1 MTVVARASVTEAAR
15 ERETFR
21 YDPDLRLHSVP
32 NDTGS
37 QLPNAELRTAT
48 DPILT
53 SFAQLVACRV
63 NATRVFI
70 SLFDQHR
77 QYVIAEATATLPL
90 TPSLDHIQRGQ
101 DELLLC
107 GTSIPR
113 AEGICGRVLDA
124 GDVEDE
130 HGTIALPVIVIP
142 DIYSDTGI
150 ASNSYCS
157 SGKVGRTYAGVPI
170 RSRNGVNIGVL
181 SLFRES
187 PLPADGWDVVHSQ
200 ILRDMSR
207 CIVEHLRSKRARISS
222 QRAQRMA
229 RAIGSFVEN
238 RSTLP
243 YREFG
248 GAAEFPEEE
257 TTGEGALNAKQQA
270 KDRDVGTPLDE
281 DQVFHDGFFSA
292 NLSHEPGQF
301 SDNMGSSLDDLN
313 PRGGDSPNSA
323 ASVQASGAQTPKS
336 DTSASPEDTNTV
348 EEIFSRAANILRE
361 AIETEGVVFL
371 DAVPKAF
378 GSLTKEAESPENLPP
393 PPSPNAVDLSSGDE
407 TRSDNTT
414 SGDTGAD
421 ADILAFST
429 SDISSINRD
438 TPAPLTHVLST
449 KILRAIVQKYPTG
462 AILNFDEDGVIQ
474 TSDPSTDD
482 QNSTSTE
489 RQQDYVHSIPRLLRG
504 QSRNRQGSQW
514 KKTPE
519 EGLPKVFAGA
529 RSVAFV
535 PVWDAKKERCI
546 AGGFAYTRTPARV
559 LTRTGELSY
568 FRAFAMI
575 IMSEIHRLEISLA
588 NKSQSDVLSSLSH
601 ELRSPLHGMVLGVEL
616 LTDTS
621 LDAFQGNVL
630 HTMETCGRTLA
641 DTIDHLLYFS
651 KVNNYVGPDKRPDQ
665 GARGLRLGTWPNL
678 EAGMKSIYMNVQLDS
693 LVEEVV
699 ESVLAGFNFFML
711 SAGQIQR
718 ETCQPGEDVEAVRR
732 IDRRQAM
739 EEIEHTRRGVEESPE
754 GLPGGYAVPLLIDL
768 DIDPVVSHYFRTIP
782 GGVRRIIMNLLGN
795 ALKYTSSGSIRSG
808 VVPNECDAVVNLLSW
823 SWQTRGRGIARD
835 FLRENLYQAFA
846 QEDRLA
852 PGLGLGLNV
861 VKKVANSL
869 GGRVTVDSEVGLGT
883 TVTVLMPLKPVNPG
897 DSTSTTEEEEAELT
911 FFANQRRELKGL
923 RICLVGFDRP
933 LRLPQRYKGSAEV
946 KTSPQSVWKICRN
959 WLQMEV
965 VSTAEATELAPDL
978 ILCEDSAT
986 SNAYMSSPESLKAPV
1001 VVICADVPTAFRRSS
1016 EKGAISASRSMD
1028 FVSQPCGP
1036 RKLARVLLAAV
1047 KRWVEHQDTITPRPG
1062 PASLLT
1068 LNLPPMRHSL
1078 GARGN
1083 QSRASNRSEASSRDA
1098 RRSHEMSED
1107 GQPSTKGD
1115 GSLPESP
1122 RPEAQSQ
1129 DAQPSKSSGPDE
1141 AEPPPKFL
1149 LVDDNPIN
1157 LKILA
1162 AYMKKLNLSF
1172 ALANDGQE
1180 AVDKVMELPGQIAC
1194 IFMDINMPRLDGL
1207 QATRQIRNFEQTH
1220 GHAQST
1226 VIALS
1231 GLASSSVQ
1239 QEAFQSG
1246 IELFLTKPVKL
1257 KEIREILTARGLL

>member
-1 MTVVARASVTEAAR
+1 MTVARASVTEAAR

-21 YDPDLRLHSVP
+21 YVPDLRLHSVP
-32 NDTGS
+32 NDTGN
-37 QLPNAELRTAT
+37 QLPNSELRTSKDAV
-48 DPILT
+48 LT

-77 QYVIAEATATLPL
+77 QYIIAEATATLPL
-90 TPSLDHIQRGQ
+90 SPSLDHTQRGE
-101 DELLLC
+101 DELILC
-107 GTSIPR
+107 GTSIPK
-113 AEGICGRVLDA
+113 AHGICGRVLDA
-124 GDVEDE
+124 GEIEDE
-130 HGTIALPVIVIP
+130 HGTIALPVIVIS
-142 DIYSDTGI
+142 DIHSDTGI
-150 ASNSYCS
+150 ASNSYCT
-157 SGKVGRTYAGVPI
+157 SGKIGRTYAGVPI
-170 RSRNGVNIGVL
+170 RTRNGINIGVL
-181 SLFRES
+181 SLFKES

-207 CIVEHLRSKRARISS
+207 CIVEHLRSKQARISS

-243 YREFG
+243 YQEFG

-257 TTGEGALNAKQQA
+257 TAREGALNSEQQA
-270 KDRDVGTPLDE
+270 KDRGVGTPLDE
-281 DQVFHDGFFSA
+281 DQIFHDGFFSA
-292 NLSHEPGQF
+292 EPSHEPGQL
-301 SDNMGSSLDDLN
+301 SESMGSSLDDLKL
-313 PRGGDSPNSA
+313 RREDSLKSTP
-323 ASVQASGAQTPKS
+323 SVQASGAQTPKS
-336 DTSASPEDTNTV
+336 DAAASPEDMSTV

-378 GSLTKEAESPENLPP
+378 GSLTKEAESPEKLP
-393 PPSPNAVDLSSGDE
+393 PPSPNSLNLSSGDE
-407 TRSDNTT
+407 TRSDNTAG
-414 SGDTGAD
+414 GDTSAY
-421 ADILAFST
+421 ADIMAFST
-429 SDISSINRD
+429 SDFSSINRD
-438 TPAPLTHVLST
+438 KPSPLPHLLST
-449 KILRAIVQKYPTG
+449 KLLRAIIHKYPTG
-462 AILNFDEDGVIQ
+462 AVLNFDEDGAIQ

-489 RQQDYVHSIPRLLRG
+489 RQQDHESSTPRSSQG
-504 QSRNRQGSQW
+504 QSRARQGS
-514 KKTPE
+514 KRKETP
-519 EGLPKVFAGA
+519 
-529 RSVAFV
+529 
-535 PVWDAKKERCI
+535 
-546 AGGFAYTRTPARV
+546 
-559 LTRTGELSY
+559 ELSY
-568 FRAFAMI
+568 FRAFSMI
-575 IMSEIHRLEISLA
+575 IMSEIHRLEISVV

-651 KVNNYVGPDKRPDQ
+651 KVNNYVGPDKRSDQ
-665 GARGLRLGTWPNL
+665 GARGLRLGAWPNL

-699 ESVLAGFNFFML
+699 ESVFAGFNFFML

-718 ETCQPGEDVEAVRR
+718 DAQQVGEDVAAVRR
-732 IDRRQAM
+732 NDRIQAM
-739 EEIEHTRRGVEESPE
+739 EEIEHTRRGVEEFPE
-754 GLPGGYAVPLLIDL
+754 GLPGGYAVPLIIDL

-795 ALKYTSSGSIRSG
+795 ALKYTSSGSIRVTLSQEWGRTKRMRCSG
-808 VVPNECDAVVNLLSW
+808 QLVKLTVAD
-823 SWQTRGRGIARD
+823 TGRGIAHE

-869 GGRVTVDSEVGLGT
+869 GGRVTLDSEP
-883 TVTVLMPLKPVNPG
+883 VTPD
-897 DSTSTTEEEEAELT
+897 DSTSVTEEEEAELI
-911 FFANQRRELKGL
+911 FFAKQRRELKGL
-923 RICLVGFDRP
+923 RICLVGFETP
-933 LRLPQRYKGSAEV
+933 VCLLQRHKGSAEV
-946 KTSPQSVWKICRN
+946 KASPQSVWKICRN

-965 VSTAEATELAPDL
+965 VSTAEATEVAPDL

-986 SNAYMSSPESLKAPV
+986 SHAYMSSPESLKAPV
-1001 VVICADVPTAFRRSS
+1001 VVMCADVPTAFRRSS
-1016 EKGAISASRSMD
+1016 ETDAIEGSRCMD
-1028 FVSQPCGP
+1028 FVSQPLGP
-1036 RKLARVLLAAV
+1036 RKLAKILLSVV
-1047 KRWVEHQDTITPRPG
+1047 KRWVEHQDSVTPPPRPV
-1062 PASLLT
+1062 SLLS
-1068 LNLPPMRHSL
+1068 LDIPPLRRKL
-1078 GARGN
+1078 GPERT
-1083 QSRASNRSEASSRDA
+1083 QSRTSTTSEASSGA
-1098 RRSHEMSED
+1098 SKRSHGIPEE
-1107 GQPSTKGD
+1107 GQPSTND
-1115 GSLPESP
+1115 VGSLPESSQP
-1122 RPEAQSQ
+1122 KAQSQ
-1129 DAQPSKSSGPDE
+1129 AAQPSKSPGSDA

-1157 LKILA
+1157 LRILG
-1162 AYMKKLNLSF
+1162 AYMKKLNVTF

-1180 AVDKVMELPGQIAC
+1180 AVDKVLGHPGQFAC

-1207 QATRQIRNFEQTH
+1207 QATRQIRQFEQTH
-1220 GHAQST
+1220 RHAQST
-1226 VIALS
+1226 IIALS

-1257 KEIREILTARGLL
+1257 KEISGILTARGLL